1 MESII
6 KMTVTSRNKL
16 IQLCIATIIAISI
29 AFIPAPDGLEQVVMR
44 YGGIFIWL
52 IFLMSFRIFSEY
64 LSVLFT
70 LSALLV
76 FRVGTAS
83 EVFSQF
89 SSPTLWQIITI
100 LALASAIQKTTVLT
114 RVTMRIL
121 KPFPPTYAG
130 QVAALM
136 MAALAMSLM
145 IPSVYAKIMILA
157 PLAIKVCETANFE
170 KSSKPAA
177 GLFCTI
183 FVTSFILSN
192 GFTTG
197 NSNVQVMMA
206 FAGTTF
212 SFVEWLKAT
221 WLWTLIMTV
230 GSFFFIITFYRP
242 KGSMSLG
249 SNFIQDQIDNLPPM
263 DMNDKKAAVIIAISL
278 VFWMTE
284 SFHGISA
291 LAVTLVAYC
300 TFAALGVVTPE
311 EFCTKIDWKI
321 IVLIGGILS
330 VAGFISSLG
339 ISTYLAS
346 IIGPY
351 VAPLVNNV
359 WIFIPIFTVL
369 VFLARFVIVSQIATL
384 TIFIAIFQGLVIPIG
399 YHPFIVVFCAN
410 MVIQLWATN
419 YNNVLIKPAYAITN
433 NRMVEHR
440 DVVPMAYAL
449 LVLSIIAYIASIPL
463 WRIMGFMG

>member
-1 MESII
+1 MGRKII
-6 KMTVTSRNKL
+6 MTDTSKKTL
-16 IQLCIATIIAISI
+16 IKLCIATVIAIAI
-29 AFIPAPDGLEQVVMR
+29 AFIPAPALLEQVAMR
-44 YGGIFIWL
+44 YVGIFAWL
-52 IFLMSFRIFSEY
+52 ILLMSFRVFQEY

-76 FRVGTAS
+76 FRVGTAT

-89 SSPTLWQIITI
+89 ASPTLWQIITI

-121 KPFPPTYAG
+121 KPFPPTYPG
-130 QVAALM
+130 QVVALM
-136 MAALAMSLM
+136 LSGLVMSLM

-157 PLAIKVCETANFE
+157 PLAIKVCDSANYE

-177 GLFCTI
+177 GLFCAI

-206 FAGTTF
+206 FADTTF

-242 KGSMSLG
+242 KVSMSLG
-249 SNFIQDQIDNLPPM
+249 ANYIQEQIDNLPPM
-263 DMNDKKAAVIIAISL
+263 NANDKKAAVIIAISL

-284 SFHGISA
+284 SYHGISA

-300 TFAALGVVTPE
+300 AFAALGVVTPE
-311 EFCTKIDWKI
+311 EFCTKIDWKL

-339 ISTYLAS
+339 ISTYLANM
-346 IIGPY
+346 IGPY

-359 WIFIPIFTVL
+359 WIFLPVLTLL
-369 VFLARFVIVSQIATL
+369 VFLVRFVIVSQIGTL
-384 TIFIAIFQGLVIPIG
+384 TIFIAIFQGLVIQIG

-410 MVIQLWATN
+410 MIIQLWATN
-419 YNNVLIKPAYAITN
+419 YNSVLIKPAYAITK

-440 DVVPMAYAL
+440 DVAPMAYAL
-449 LVLSIIAYIASIPL
+449 LGLSIIAYIASIPL
-463 WRIMGFMG
+463 WKIIGFLG

>member
-1 MESII
+1 MESIV
-6 KMTVTSRNKL
+6 KMNPKSKKTL
-16 IQLCIATIIAISI
+16 IQFCVASAIALAIG
-29 AFIPAPDGLEQVVMR
+29 FIPAPLGLEQVAMR
-44 YGGIFIWL
+44 YLGIFVWL
-52 IFLMSFRIFSEY
+52 ILLMSFRVFPEY

-70 LSALLV
+70 LAALLV
-76 FRVGTAS
+76 FRVGTAA

-89 SSPTLWQIITI
+89 SSATLWQIITI

-121 KPFPPTYAG
+121 KPFPPTYSG

-136 MAALAMSLM
+136 VASLTMSLM
-145 IPSVYAKIMILA
+145 IPSIFAKIIILA
-157 PLAIKVCETANFE
+157 PLAVKLCETANFE

-177 GLFCTI
+177 GLFCAL

-212 SFVEWLKAT
+212 TFVEWLKAT
-221 WLWTLIMTV
+221 WVWTIIMTL
-230 GSFFFIITFYRP
+230 GTFFFISSYYRP
-242 KGSMSLG
+242 KESMSLG

-263 DMNDKKAAVIIAISL
+263 NANDKKAAVIIGISL
-278 VFWMTE
+278 MFWMTE

-291 LAVTLVAYC
+291 LTVTLVAYC
-300 TFAALGVVTPE
+300 AFAALGVVTAE
-311 EFCTKIDWKI
+311 EFCTKIDWKM

-339 ISTYLAS
+339 ISTYLA
-346 IIGPY
+346 GAMEQY
-351 VAPLVNNV
+351 AAPLVNNV
-359 WIFIPIFTVL
+359 WIFIPVLTIL
-369 VFLARFVIVSQIATL
+369 VFAARFIIVSQIASL
-384 TIFIAIFQGLVIPIG
+384 TIFIAIFQGLLVPIG
-399 YHPFIVVFCAN
+399 YHPFVLVFCAN

-419 YNNVLIKPAYAITN
+419 YNNVLIKPAYALTG
-433 NRMVEHR
+433 NRMVEHK
-440 DVVPMAYAL
+440 DVAPMAYAL
-449 LVLSIIAYIASIPL
+449 LVLSIIGYLASIPL
-463 WRIMGFMG
+463 WKSIGFLG